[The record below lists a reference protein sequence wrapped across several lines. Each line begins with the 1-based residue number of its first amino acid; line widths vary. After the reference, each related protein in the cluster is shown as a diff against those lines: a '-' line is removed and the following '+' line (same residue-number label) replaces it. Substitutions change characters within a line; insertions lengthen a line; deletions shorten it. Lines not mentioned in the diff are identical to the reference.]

1 MTDVQININNK
12 TYPTAVKPSIAN
24 LKLSLNSN
32 EFICLVGP
40 SGCGKTTLLNI
51 IAGLDDDY
59 DGDIL
64 GRTGSLPVA
73 TLPTSTDGGSADD
86 CREQP
91 RPPSLAVVGQQH
103 THPRIGYIFQNP
115 RLLPWRTVRENI
127 ELVLGVHSHA
137 AHRNESDV
145 IDALLQVMQLTQVQ
159 HSYPERL
166 SLGMSRRVAII
177 RAFAID
183 PEVLLMDEPF
193 VSLDAPTARQVR
205 ALLLKLWQQRPH
217 TVLFVT
223 HDLREAITL
232 ADRLVFL
239 SAAPMQVVSEIIVP
253 IARTERHNELAIES
267 FRQQLLNYH
276 PEIKQLL

>member
-1 MTDVQININNK
+1 MTDIQININNK
-12 TYPTAVKPSIAN
+12 TYPTATQPSIAN

-51 IAGLDDDY
+51 IAGLDNDY
-59 DGDIL
+59 DGEIL
-64 GRTGSLPVA
+64 
-73 TLPTSTDGGSADD
+73 
-86 CREQP
+86 
-91 RPPSLAVVGQQH
+91 VGQQH
-103 THPRIGYIFQNP
+103 THPKIGYIFQNP

-127 ELVLGVHSHA
+127 ELVLGEHQSP
-137 AHRNESDV
+137 DV
-145 IDALLQVMQLTQVQ
+145 IDALLEVMQLTQAQ
-159 HSYPERL
+159 HVYPERL
-166 SLGMSRRVAII
+166 SLGMSRRVSII

-205 ALLLKLWQQRPH
+205 ELLVKLWQQRPH

-223 HDLREAITL
+223 HDLREAIAL
-232 ADRLVFL
+232 ADRLIFL
-239 SAAPMQVVSEIIVP
+239 SASPMQAVSEIIVP
-253 IARTERHNELAIES
+253 IARSERGNELAIES
-267 FRQQLLNYH
+267 FRQQLLQNH

>member
-1 MTDVQININNK
+1 MTDIQININNK
-12 TYPTAVKPSIAN
+12 TYPTATQPSIAN

-51 IAGLDDDY
+51 IAGLDNDY
-59 DGDIL
+59 DGEIL
-64 GRTGSLPVA
+64 
-73 TLPTSTDGGSADD
+73 
-86 CREQP
+86 
-91 RPPSLAVVGQQH
+91 VGQQH
-103 THPRIGYIFQNP
+103 THPKIGYIFQNP

-127 ELVLGVHSHA
+127 ELALGEHQSP
-137 AHRNESDV
+137 DV
-145 IDALLQVMQLTQVQ
+145 IDALLEVMQLTQAQ
-159 HSYPERL
+159 HVYPERL
-166 SLGMSRRVAII
+166 SLGMSRRVSII

-205 ALLLKLWQQRPH
+205 ELLVKLWQQRPH

-223 HDLREAITL
+223 HDLREAIAL
-232 ADRLVFL
+232 ADRLIFL
-239 SAAPMQVVSEIIVP
+239 SASPMQAVSEIIVP
-253 IARTERHNELAIES
+253 IARSERGNELAIES
-267 FRQQLLNYH
+267 FRQQLLQNH